1 MVVRHRCHHGR
12 RRPALAGVRSPL
24 RLEHTFRVLKQ
35 TLPSFDSPVLPM
47 PTCGP
52 SRPVHPNPPSPAPDA
67 RSGPIT
73 ATELPFT
80 TSRARKPGVAR
91 DTAVRVPQHRTA
103 AVRGGLNGHHDFGSC
118 RFRLLDCGVQ
128 VGDGESR
135 RHARDALHRLIRP
148 GEQEERPDAC
158 QGDPGMTM
166 GTPYQRPAG
175 GRRLPVGPAPLLTS
189 SSPKAPCSEPSS
201 SSSSSVSSSPCRR
214 RSAACSSAP
223 NITFAFGARAR
234 FRPTRVS
241 LRVPVSR
248 PATAP
253 VAARPPPSPHQP

>member
-12 RRPALAGVRSPL
+12 RRPALASVRSPL

-35 TLPSFDSPVLPM
+35 TLPSFDSPALSM

-91 DTAVRVPQHRTA
+91 DAAVRVPQHRTA

-128 VGDGESR
+128 VGDGENR

-166 GTPYQRPAG
+166 GTPYQRRAG
-175 GRRLPVGPAPLLTS
+175 GHRLPDPAPLRTS
-189 SSPKAPCSEPSS
+189 SSPKAPRSEPSS
-201 SSSSSVSSSPCRR
+201 GSRV
-214 RSAACSSAP
+214 RSAP
-223 NITFAFGARAR
+223 
-234 FRPTRVS
+234 
-241 LRVPVSR
+241 R
-248 PATAP
+248 PAAGGPRRAAAP
-253 VAARPPPSPHQP
+253 RTLRSPLVRAPGSGPPAYRSAS